1 MSSQENIETVKENLL
16 ENAKFSIQLGAEDY
30 KLAQRDG
37 KRNISAIRN
46 IFAGV
51 LLLYKYKLILA
62 SPKDKP
68 YIYITAINSKT
79 TKKIYS
85 GVFGQEIPTNTVD
98 VHNIKANLKDRGI
111 EIDESLLNLVNM
123 VRNNIE
129 HFYHIE
135 KDGKKSDLSGLV
147 NSCFRLIS
155 EFFDNYLSCEL
166 NDNLQNFLEH
176 EVHQIFLQNKEI
188 YEARLERSRNT
199 FLESYFQNDGC
210 FMHRFVSIL
219 QCPNCHSDFVKRK
232 NGEYPDF
239 IFECDYCNS
248 EFSQDEFFGIT
259 HQQIGESGDPREE
272 CQECGAWEVVF
283 DFCLSCGMERKTLS
297 LAEDD
302 LH

>member
-1 MSSQENIETVKENLL
+1 MSNQENIETVKENLL

-30 KLAQRDG
+30 KLAQRDS

-46 IFAGV
+46 IFAGL
-51 LLLYKYKLILA
+51 LLLYKYKLLCCASKHQPFQYIQQGEGILYGV
-62 SPKDKP
+62 PKK
-68 YIYITAINSKT
+68 TIN
-79 TKKIYS
+79 
-85 GVFGQEIPTNTVD
+85 TN
-98 VHNIKANLKDRGI
+98 KLKCKLKDLGI
-111 EIDESLLNLVNM
+111 SINITVLDKINNE
-123 VRNNIE
+123 RNYVE

-176 EVHQIFLQNKEI
+176 EVYQIFLQNKEI

-259 HQQIGESGDPREE
+259 HQQIRESGDPREE